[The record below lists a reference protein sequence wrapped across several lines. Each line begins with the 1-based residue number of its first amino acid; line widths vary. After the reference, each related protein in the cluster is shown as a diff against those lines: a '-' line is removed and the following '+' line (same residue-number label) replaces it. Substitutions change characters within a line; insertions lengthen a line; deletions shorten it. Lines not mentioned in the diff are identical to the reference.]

1 MSDFRPISL
10 TTSSYEIIAKVSA
23 ERLKGHAIT
32 HCQHSKCLH
41 WRLPNPRPGSYSKWG
56 CWRLSCKKEKG
67 WVLKLDLEKGFN
79 RVDWSYL
86 ESSLPMMGFHP
97 KWIEWIDGCIRNA
110 MFFVFINGRPR
121 GRNSATKGIQ
131 QGDLLSPFSFLI
143 ISELLS
149 SLISQIHGNGL
160 FEGLLV
166 GKDKMHLSILQ
177 LLMIPFYFANL
188 MNQV

>member
-1 MSDFRPISL
+1 MPSL
-10 TTSSYEIIAKVSA
+10 IANTQSA
-23 ERLKGHAIT
+23 FIGD
-32 HCQHSKCLH
+32 CQILDPVLIANEAVEGY
-41 WRLPNPRPGSYSKWG
+41 RAR
-56 CWRLSCKKEKG
+56 KKKG

-121 GRNSATKGIQ
+121 GRNSATRGIQ